1 MVFLIDIFL
10 VLGYS
15 LGENLFYPLQ
25 QVRALGVKINKQS
38 VGFKVQ
44 CWGIYVIENGPN
56 NNIQCL
62 WEENRN
68 SISIQLPPACLR
80 CSLVERDCF
89 AVYIYTALFVCLFAC
104 LLVCLFA
111 CFNQLCKSKYPFWH
125 IFLDF
130 LDTFWECLIVDCVTQ
145 DFV

>member
-89 AVYIYTALFVCLFAC
+89 AVYIYSFVCLFVCLFVCVFAC
-104 LLVCLFA
+104 LLVLTSSVKA
-111 CFNQLCKSKYPFWH
+111 SILSGIYFW
-125 IFLDF
+125 
-130 LDTFWECLIVDCVTQ
+130 TFWTL
-145 DFV
+145 FGNA